1 MTESPSGKIAK
12 RIRQRATFW
21 RKFLAS
27 GCVSLFHDAFTQE
40 ELAQLR
46 SFCLFLGYPRSGS
59 TLVAS
64 MLTAHPDVL
73 LGHELDVAGF
83 IRWHASRNQ
92 LFHAIRSSFDEF
104 EKAGRRW
111 EGYDYRIGTQGA
123 DGYRRLEVIGDK
135 EAAMSTVRIGRDLSL
150 LERTART
157 VAIPLKLVHVVRNP
171 FDNIATMYLRGRYP
185 ILRLPLAACIA
196 DFTRMAQTIERVK
209 REIPKSD
216 IFELHLETLVERP
229 RESLE
234 GLCSF
239 LVLDADPEYVDAA
252 AMIVQAP
259 KPSRDRVA
267 WTASDVR
274 AVEAIIENSSA
285 HRVYIA
291 SRPDRVSPSATARA
305 GRPRHGPN
313 FLVVGAQRAGTTLM
327 HRMLALHP
335 EVYIPKRRK
344 EIHFFDHHYA
354 RGERWYREFFPVDRD
369 GFAALGEV
377 TPSYLSDP
385 NVPERI
391 RAFDP
396 DIRLIALLRNPVAR
410 TWSAYHHL
418 RRVSGE
424 SRSFSGFIRSDGDAL
439 TRGNYAVQLARY
451 LAFFSKEQILVLLFE
466 DLISAPNVELEKVR
480 EFLALRA
487 PWDDRVVSLTEPD
500 NRGFVVK
507 HAMVYRGLRATAHVL
522 TDRFGLGEA
531 VGQLKRSRAMSVFD
545 AGNVDEEMTPDD
557 RSYLERY
564 YAPDVAR
571 LERDFGIQT
580 TAWQRAWG
588 SAEYERSTRR

>member
-12 RIRQRATFW
+12 KVRQRATFW

-27 GCVSLFHDAFTQE
+27 GCVSPLREAFTQD

-73 LGHELDVAGF
+73 LGHELDVVGF
-83 IRWHASRNQ
+83 VRWHASRNQ

-104 EKAGRRW
+104 QKAGRRW
-111 EGYDYRIGTQGA
+111 EGYDYRIGTPGA

-150 LERTART
+150 VDRTART

-196 DFTRMAQTIERVK
+196 DFARMAQTVERVK
-209 REIPKSD
+209 TLTPTSD
-216 IFELHLETLVERP
+216 IFELHFETLVERP

-234 GLCSF
+234 ALCAF
-239 LVLDADPEYVDAA
+239 LALDPDHDYVDAA
-252 AMIVQAP
+252 TMLVQAP
-259 KPSRDRVA
+259 KPSRYRIA
-267 WTASDVR
+267 WAASNVR
-274 AVEAIIENSSA
+274 AVEAIIESSSA
-285 HRVYIA
+285 HRVYIG
-291 SRPDRVSPSATARA
+291 SRPDRVDASATARA

-335 EVYIPKRRK
+335 EVYIPKQQK

-354 RGERWYREFFPVDRD
+354 GGVRWYGEFFPVDRD
-369 GFAALGEV
+369 GFTALGEV
-377 TPSYLSDP
+377 TPSYLSHP

-391 RAFDP
+391 REFDP
-396 DIRLIALLRNPVAR
+396 DMRLIALLRNPVAR
-410 TWSAYHHL
+410 IWSAYHHL
-418 RRVSGE
+418 RRISGE
-424 SRSFSGFIRSDGDAL
+424 TRSPSPTSFAATTMRS
-439 TRGNYAVQLARY
+439 TRGNSTPSSWPDTWSSSRRSSYSSCCSIPFVCGAERGAR
-451 LAFFSKEQILVLLFE
+451 E
-466 DLISAPNVELEKVR
+466 DPGV
-480 EFLALRA
+480 
-487 PWDDRVVSLTEPD
+487 PRV
-500 NRGFVVK
+500 G
-507 HAMVYRGLRATAHVL
+507 RGLGRPHRQPDGTRQPRFRREACDRLSGPPSHRKWHRL
-522 TDRFGLGEA
+522 TVFA
-531 VGQLKRSRAMSVFD
+531 WAKR
-545 AGNVDEEMTPDD
+545 
-557 RSYLERY
+557 
-564 YAPDVAR
+564 
-571 LERDFGIQT
+571 
-580 TAWQRAWG
+580 
-588 SAEYERSTRR
+588 